1 MNNNTELNRLCMFF
15 AAAIKKKCGWPPKTS
30 KTTEQISFGPSILH
44 NQLIIKFSRS
54 TFITGN
60 RASVELPKG
69 ICWVFQMC
77 FGHHSFQDCFCVTDM
92 TREWNLTLV
101 CCQKSPSLK
110 AYMCLTARNQK
121 SSSYFQLIDCTVSK
135 RPALLLHCLNARN
148 NSTSSLV
155 LCGCKSGVP

>member
-1 MNNNTELNRLCMFF
+1 MYVFCCSYM
-15 AAAIKKKCGWPPKTS
+15 KKKMWLATQNIQNNR
-30 KTTEQISFGPSILH
+30 TNIFWAFHTH

-77 FGHHSFQDCFCVTDM
+77 FGHHSLQDCFCVTDM
-92 TREWNLTLV
+92 TTEWNLTLV
-101 CCQKSPSLK
+101 CSQKSPSLK
-110 AYMCLTARNQK
+110 ACMCLTATNQM
-121 SSSYFQLIDCTVSK
+121 SSGYFQIIDCTVSK
-135 RPALLLHCLNARN
+135 RPALLLHCLNVRN